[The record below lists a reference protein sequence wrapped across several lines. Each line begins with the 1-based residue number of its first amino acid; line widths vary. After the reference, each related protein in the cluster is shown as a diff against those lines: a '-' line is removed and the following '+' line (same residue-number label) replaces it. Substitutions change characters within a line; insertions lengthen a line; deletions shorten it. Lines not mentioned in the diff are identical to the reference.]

1 MFLFWN
7 LHIPINLQIVLPLVL
22 DLDRTQ
28 FLVDSITIIL
38 KGKANWEA
46 RMRVLF
52 FEGCWLVI
60 TMWLISRPLQD
71 SAQKSGEKSW
81 VEWKTLGSLMMW
93 LVFVV
98 HIKVHKIFSF
108 VMLEKTKSWTS
119 LAIPRLVSNKTMDPL
134 FLYILLELER
144 TSDQTMT
151 MLMIEIFCIH
161 ITTF

>member
-1 MFLFWN
+1 MKFKGLIIGV
-7 LHIPINLQIVLPLVL
+7 HIRVTLL
-22 DLDRTQ
+22 
-28 FLVDSITIIL
+28 L

-46 RMRVLF
+46 RMRVLY

-60 TMWLISRPLQD
+60 TNHVISRPLQD
-71 SAQKSGEKSW
+71 CKKSGGKSW

-98 HIKVHKIFSF
+98 QIKVHTIFSF

-151 MLMIEIFCIH
+151 MVMIEILLYPHYNILRLMS
-161 ITTF
+161 T